1 MQVQTEPLN
10 SSTPLSMYVYKVIRI
25 YITYSALIYTFFQ
38 EKNLPA

>member
-25 YITYSALIYTFFQ
+25 YLLSTDLYFLQ